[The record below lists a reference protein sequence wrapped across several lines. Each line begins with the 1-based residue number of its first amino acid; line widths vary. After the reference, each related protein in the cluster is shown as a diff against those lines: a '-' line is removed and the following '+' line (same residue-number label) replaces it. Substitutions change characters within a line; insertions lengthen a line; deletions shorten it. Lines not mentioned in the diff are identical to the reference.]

1 MARMTTHSNAPGRP
15 TAGNLTTHASTTA
28 GPRPYRLNVPLR
40 WSDMDAYGH
49 VNNVTFLQLLEDARV
64 QGMHEWFEGSSP
76 LSTGLLVAS
85 HKVEYLRPVEFRY
98 APVVVDMWIG
108 SLSGGSFS
116 VEYELSEHP
125 LAGGEVP
132 VSLDAPVPTDA
143 DLTVALRASTAIVT
157 YDFEAARPR
166 RLTATEREV
175 LERFV
180 AEPVA
185 FRR

>member
-1 MARMTTHSNAPGRP
+1 MTTNTPGGRRQ
-15 TAGNLTTHASTTA
+15 TAGTLTTHPSTTD

-40 WSDMDAYGH
+40 WSDQDAYGH

-64 QGMHEWFEGSSP
+64 QGMHDWFTGASP
-76 LSTGLLVAS
+76 LTTGLLVAS

-108 SLSGGSFS
+108 TLSGGSFTM
-116 VEYELSEHP
+116 EYELREHP
-125 LAGGEVP
+125 LAHGDAP
-132 VSLDAPVPTDA
+132 VSLDQPVPTEA
-143 DLTVALRASTAIVT
+143 DLPVALHASTAIVT

-166 RLTATEREV
+166 RLTAEEREV
-175 LERFV
+175 LGRYQGD
-180 AEPVA
+180 PVV

>member
-1 MARMTTHSNAPGRP
+1 MTDQSLPVGRP
-15 TAGNLTTHASTTA
+15 TPGTTTTHASTTA

-108 SLSGGSFS
+108 TLSGASFS
-116 VEYELSEHP
+116 VEYEIREHP
-125 LAGGEVP
+125 GAQGDLPTGEA
-132 VSLDAPVPTDA
+132 DRVPTGE
-143 DLTVALRASTAIVT
+143 DLPVALRASTAIVT
-157 YDFEAARPR
+157 YDFETARPR
-166 RLTATEREV
+166 RLTPQEREV
-175 LERFV
+175 LSRYV